1 MADLGPT
8 GVIVIIIVKSHAI
21 ADPLVL
27 FKTSPDL
34 VFSVLEN
41 PARPRFQIQSIWA
54 DFRKW
59 DTRNRKSMKI
69 HEYQAK
75 ELMRAA
81 GVATPDGIVVSTP
94 EEAFAAFTKLGAPL
108 QVVKAQVHAGGR
120 GKGIAV
126 GPDDD
131 RKIALEIASGNRER
145 GPGMAKGVQLVKT
158 AEEARDA
165 AASLLGK
172 TLVTYQTGEVG
183 SKINKVLITVGHDIV
198 KELYLGLAIDR
209 GLQCPVLMATTE
221 GGVDIEIVAHETPE
235 KIHREPIDIGVG
247 LADFQGRKVAKALGL
262 QGKTA
267 AKGAALVK
275 ALVKLAIETD
285 ASLIEIN
292 PLIVT
297 ETGEVMALDGKMN
310 FDDNALFRHPEIAAM
325 IDVDEED
332 PAELRAGKSGLSYV
346 NLDGDIACLVNGA
359 GLAMSTMDLIKY
371 HGGEP
376 ANFLDVGGGA
386 NKDQVL
392 EGFRILLAEPRVK
405 AVLVNIFGGIMK
417 CDIIASAILAA
428 YDEIDFRVPLVVRL
442 EGTNVEKGMEL
453 LSQSGR
459 PIIVAKGLTDAAQ
472 KVVAAAKGE

>member
-1 MADLGPT
+1 
-8 GVIVIIIVKSHAI
+8 
-21 ADPLVL
+21 
-27 FKTSPDL
+27 
-34 VFSVLEN
+34 
-41 PARPRFQIQSIWA
+41 
-54 DFRKW
+54 
-59 DTRNRKSMKI
+59 MKI

-94 EEAFAAFTKLGAPL
+94 DEAAAAFTKLGAPL
-108 QVVKAQVHAGGR
+108 QVIKAQVHAGGR
-120 GKGIAV
+120 GKGIAI

-131 RKIALEIASGNRER
+131 RETALLVASGKKER
-145 GPGMAKGVQLVKT
+145 TAAMARGVQLVKS
-158 AEEARDA
+158 AEEAKAA

-172 TLVTYQTGEVG
+172 TLVTYQTGAVG
-183 SKINKVLITVGHDIV
+183 SKINKVLVTVGHDIA

-209 GLQCPVLMATTE
+209 ELQCPVLMASTE
-221 GGVDIEIVAHETPE
+221 GGVEIEKVAHETPE

-247 LADFQGRKVAKALGL
+247 MADFQGRKVAKALGL
-262 QGKTA
+262 EGKTA

-275 ALVKLAIETD
+275 ALVKLCIEKD

-297 ETGEVMALDGKMN
+297 DSGDVMALDGKMT
-310 FDDNALFRHPEIAAM
+310 FDDNAMFRHPEIAAM

-386 NKDQVL
+386 DKNQVL

-405 AVLVNIFGGIMK
+405 AVLVNIFGGIMQ
-417 CDIIASAILAA
+417 CDIIAAAILAA

-442 EGTNVEKGMEL
+442 EGTNVEKGMAM
-453 LSQSGR
+453 LSESGR

-472 KVVAAAKGE
+472 KVVSAAAGK